1 MPHRATQAPGLARRQ
16 NEGEMQTRAFF
27 SWKVG
32 NRLGKNRIVYFV
44 SFQWALVEAVQ
55 GLPLAVWYLVWGSW
69 GQTEYENFLSCHTGI
84 LFLLV
89 VVQSP
94 TQARHCSLMDCSTP
108 GLPVCPSP
116 SPEVCPSSCSCT
128 CDAISF
134 SDALF
139 SFCPQSFPASGTFLM
154 SQLFTSGDQN
164 TGACFSIS
172 PFNEYSGLISLYS

>member
-1 MPHRATQAPGLARRQ
+1 MPCHTGPHRPQGWPGGRMRGKCRQEPSFHGKQEIGQARIGLSTLYHFNGLLQ
-16 NEGEMQTRAFF
+16 
-27 SWKVG
+27 
-32 NRLGKNRIVYFV
+32 RLCRGCPQLCGTW
-44 SFQWALVEAVQ
+44 S
-55 GLPLAVWYLVWGSW
+55 WGSW

-154 SQLFTSGDQN
+154 SCSHQMTKILELQLQHQSFQ
-164 TGACFSIS
+164 
-172 PFNEYSGLISLYS
+172 